1 LGDARRTAIL
11 GELSENKVWYLK
23 QSRLF
28 DDASDNVVREC
39 EHLFTQISFAR
50 RHVIFEQGEPGRLVY
65 LVKSG
70 HVRIAR
76 STAEGDDLTVA
87 ILGPNDLFGEE
98 VAFHDVERS
107 TFAVCTEDS
116 LLCVAN
122 GRDLF
127 ALITRHAPLAIN
139 IARYLGQQ
147 RDEALS
153 VVEDLAFL
161 KVPERLTRLLDKLA
175 SEHGRDTDDGILIDV
190 ALTHADIA
198 SLIGS
203 TRETVSLQL
212 KKMEKDGRIRIAGRR
227 IVLCAIA
234 TKA

>member
-1 LGDARRTAIL
+1 L

-28 DDASDNVVREC
+28 SNVTDNIVSEC
-39 EHLFTQISFAR
+39 EHLFTQVSFSR
-50 RHVIFEQGEPGRLVY
+50 RHVIFEQGEPGRFVY

-70 HVRIAR
+70 RVTIAR
-76 STAEGDDLTVA
+76 SMADGADLTIA

-98 VAFHDVERS
+98 VAFHEVERS
-107 TFAVCTEDS
+107 TFAICAEDS

-122 GRDLF
+122 GRDVF
-127 ALITRHAPLAIN
+127 GLITRHAPLAIN
-139 IARYLGQQ
+139 IARYLGEQ
-147 RDEALS
+147 RDQALS

-161 KVPERLTRLLDKLA
+161 KVPERLVRLLEKLA
-175 SEHGRDTDDGILIDV
+175 AEHGRDVGDGMLIDIT
-190 ALTHADIA
+190 LTHAEIA

-212 KKMEKDGRIRIAGRR
+212 KKMEHDGRIRVADRR
-227 IVLCAIA
+227 IVLTAAA
-234 TKA
+234 TKT

>member
-1 LGDARRTAIL
+1 L

-28 DDASDNVVREC
+28 SDATDNVVREC
-39 EHLFTQISFAR
+39 EHLFTQVSFAR

-70 HVRIAR
+70 RVRIAR
-76 STAEGDDLTVA
+76 STAEGEDLTIA

-98 VAFHDVERS
+98 VTFQEVERS
-107 TFAVCTEDS
+107 TFAICAEDS

-127 ALITRHAPLAIN
+127 GLITRHAPLAIN

-147 RDEALS
+147 RDQALS

-161 KVPERLTRLLDKLA
+161 KVPERLTRLLEKLA
-175 SEHGRDTDDGILIDV
+175 AEHGREADDGTLIDV

-198 SLIGS
+198 SLVGS

-212 KKMEKDGRIRIAGRR
+212 KKMERDGRIRIAGRR
-227 IVLCAIA
+227 IVIRAMTRTA
-234 TKA
+234 